1 MVRRAARMM
10 IAKHR
15 LVLIG
20 GIVAVAIYL
29 LASDPLFLD
38 VFYEVVGLAA
48 VAAILAGA
56 RTATKGAPWRL
67 SALGQLLFVAGDVLW
82 VLYARVWHINP
93 WPSWADALYLA
104 GYPVLGAALWL
115 LLRSRSS
122 ARRLPAFLDAAIIA
136 TAIGVLAWVY
146 YMQPLAQDPSLS
158 LPERLISLAYPLMD
172 LLLLIVLVRMLLIRG
187 ARSGSMG
194 WMVAST
200 CLLLGADAWFTLLS
214 TTSGY
219 QPGDLVDGLWLL
231 AYVFWGVAALHP
243 STVGEAPQHPEVA
256 VKPSRLRIALLA
268 TAGLVLPAL
277 LWYRAAHGLDNEPAL
292 AFGSLLVFSLIA
304 IRMALLVR
312 EVEAKAA
319 TLVIQS
325 HALEAAL
332 AKKHELEERL
342 RRQAF
347 YDNLTGLPNRALFGD
362 RLQQA
367 LLRGDRSLHRVAL
380 LFIDVDDFK
389 WVNDSHGHCAGD
401 RVLRQIG
408 ARLSGCMRKS
418 DTVARWGGD
427 EFAVLIEDADGR
439 EAAVEAAERIQ
450 TAMAEPFASGA
461 GDLHLGV
468 SVGMVLEGAGDADAM
483 LSAAD
488 AAMYAV
494 KRAGKD
500 GSRMFEWDSD
510 RGSESRSVR
519 P

>member
-1 MVRRAARMM
+1 MM

-15 LVLIG
+15 LLLIG
-20 GIVAVAIYL
+20 GSVATAVYL
-29 LASDPLFLD
+29 LASSPLFLD
-38 VFYEVVGLAA
+38 LFYEVIGLGA
-48 VAAILAGA
+48 VAAILVGA
-56 RTATKGAPWRL
+56 RTATKGAPWRV
-67 SALGQLLFVAGDVLW
+67 AAVGQLLFVAGDVLW

-93 WPSWADALYLA
+93 WPSWADVLYLA
-104 GYPVLGAALWL
+104 GYPVLGAGLWL
-115 LLRSRSS
+115 LLRSRTS
-122 ARRLPAFLDAAIIA
+122 ARRLPPFLDAAIVS

-172 LLLLIVLVRMLLIRG
+172 LLLLIVLVRVLLTRG
-187 ARSGSMG
+187 ARNGSMG
-194 WMVAST
+194 WLVAST
-200 CLLLGADAWFTLLS
+200 IMLLGADAWFTLLS

-219 QPGDLVDGLWLL
+219 QAGDLVDGLWLL
-231 AYVFWGVAALHP
+231 AYVCWGVAALHP
-243 STVGEAPQHPEVA
+243 STAKEPTPRHEEA

-277 LWYRAAHGLDNEPAL
+277 LWFRAAHGLDTEPAL

-304 IRMALLVR
+304 TRMALLVR
-312 EVEAKAA
+312 EVETKAVKLA
-319 TLVIQS
+319 VQGR
-325 HALEAAL
+325 ALEAAL
-332 AKKHELEERL
+332 AQKHDLEDQL

-347 YDNLTGLPNRALFGD
+347 YDDLTGLANRTLFGD

-367 LLRGDRSLHRVAL
+367 MLRGDRSFHSVAL

-389 WVNDSHGHCAGD
+389 WVNDSHGHVAGD
-401 RVLRQIG
+401 RVLREVG
-408 ARLSGCMRKS
+408 ARLSSCMRKS

-450 TAMAEPFASGA
+450 AAMAEPFASEA
-461 GDLHLGV
+461 GDLRLGV
-468 SVGMVLEGAGDADAM
+468 SVGMVLEGAGDAADADAM

-494 KRAGKD
+494 KRSGKGGSGLFEAG
-500 GSRMFEWDSD
+500 SD
-510 RGSESRSVR
+510 RLSDGRIARV
-519 P
+519 

>member
-1 MVRRAARMM
+1 MM
-10 IAKHR
+10 IAKHH
-15 LVLIG
+15 LFLIG
-20 GIVAVAIYL
+20 GGVATAVYL

-38 VFYEVVGLAA
+38 LFYEVIGLGA
-48 VAAILAGA
+48 VAAILVGA

-93 WPSWADALYLA
+93 WPSWADVLYLA
-104 GYPVLGAALWL
+104 GYPVLGAGLWL
-115 LLRSRSS
+115 LLRSRTS
-122 ARRLPAFLDAAIIA
+122 ARRLPAFLDAAIVS
-136 TAIGVLAWVY
+136 TAMGVLAWVY

-172 LLLLIVLVRMLLIRG
+172 LLLLIVLVRLLTRG
-187 ARSGSMG
+187 ARDGSMG
-194 WMVAST
+194 WLVAST
-200 CLLLGADAWFTLLS
+200 IMLLGADAWFTLLS

-219 QPGDLVDGLWLL
+219 QAGDLVDGLWLL
-231 AYVFWGVAALHP
+231 AYVCWGVAALHP
-243 STVGEAPQHPEVA
+243 STAREPTPRHEAA

-277 LWYRAAHGLDNEPAL
+277 LWFRAAHGLDTEPAL

-304 IRMALLVR
+304 TRMALLVR
-312 EVEAKAA
+312 EVETKAVKLA
-319 TLVIQS
+319 VQGR
-325 HALEAAL
+325 ALEAAL
-332 AKKHELEERL
+332 AQKHDLEDQL

-347 YDNLTGLPNRALFGD
+347 YDDLTGLANRTLFGD

-367 LLRGDRSLHRVAL
+367 LLRGDRSFHSVAL

-389 WVNDSHGHCAGD
+389 WVNDSHGHIAGD
-401 RVLRQIG
+401 RVLREVG
-408 ARLSGCMRKS
+408 ARLSSCMRKS

-450 TAMAEPFASGA
+450 AVMAEPFASGA
-461 GDLHLGV
+461 GNLRLGV
-468 SVGMVLEGAGDADAM
+468 SVGMVLEGAGDADAL

-494 KRAGKD
+494 KRAGKS
-500 GSRMFEWDSD
+500 GYGLFHSGTD
-510 RGSESRSVR
+510 RGSETSVT
-519 P
+519 PA